1 MRYKILLLSLVIAG
15 LVIGVLTDQ
24 KHHYGVAILLLFATL
39 LEDPAGRFV
48 LGFVA
53 AGVVVFC
60 AFLLWAY
67 GYWRNRQRQAVII
80 ELLNWIIANM
90 K

>member
-1 MRYKILLLSLVIAG
+1 MTTPAKVLLAVFLWSIIG
-15 LVIGVLTDQ
+15 LGWLAN
-24 KHHYGVAILLLFATL
+24 KYGQLALLLFLAS

-48 LGFVA
+48 IGLV
-53 AGVVVFC
+53 
-60 AFLLWAY
+60 AFLVVALGAALVWAY

-80 ELLNWIIANM
+80 ELLNYVIQNM